1 MTIDGVLLTPGIFVT
16 GTDTEV
22 GKTWVAAGL
31 VRSLRAHGIDAAA
44 FKPVASGAARGPDGT
59 LQNEDLEAL
68 TQAMGQAT
76 APPDLNVYC
85 FEPAIAPHVAAARA
99 GVTMDLA
106 RIEGAARRLAQR
118 HAFVVAEGA
127 GGWRVPLAPGLD
139 LSDLA
144 ARLGWP
150 VLLVVGLRLGCINH
164 ARLTAEAIRHGGQSL
179 LGWVAND
186 LVTDYPERASTLS
199 SLNETLPGPC
209 LGTVTRSQPAEL
221 ALAPLVEALMA
232 MVVPTVR

>member
-1 MTIDGVLLTPGIFVT
+1 MTTDSVLLTPGLFVT

-31 VRSLRAHGIDAAA
+31 VRALRAHGIDAAA

-68 TQAMGQAT
+68 TLAMGHAT
-76 APPDLNVYC
+76 APADLNVYC

-99 GVTMDLA
+99 GVTIDLA

-150 VLLVVGLRLGCINH
+150 ILLVVGLRLGCINH
-164 ARLTAEAIRHGGQSL
+164 ARLTAEAIRNGGQAF

-186 LVTDYPERASTLS
+186 LVVDYPERTSTIAA
-199 SLNETLPGPC
+199 LNECLPGPC
-209 LGTVTRSQPAEL
+209 FGSVMRSQPAEL
-221 ALAPLVEALMA
+221 ALAPLVEAMA
-232 MVVPTVR
+232 AMAAPTVR